1 MVKPGLAQEDGGEEK
16 AETTTPAQPSADH
29 HQHQDTSGE
38 TNQDDQQQPGKHQ
51 WLLAE
56 PITISF
62 LLSLTWMDGGM
73 NERELLSCQL
83 QSRNG
88 GRKLW

>member
-1 MVKPGLAQEDGGEEK
+1 MTVPTKNQVNLLRTAMEACLSSPRWYSIWPLTRTLITVKPGLAQEDGGEEK

-51 WLLAE
+51 WL
-56 PITISF
+56 
-62 LLSLTWMDGGM
+62 
-73 NERELLSCQL
+73 
-83 QSRNG
+83 
-88 GRKLW
+88 